1 MCGRFTLTAPPE
13 AVKTFFGAEEAHA
26 APPRYNIAPTQPIL
40 IAREDQ
46 PGVRRLVLARWGLIP
61 GWVKDPATVSLMF
74 NARAETAA
82 DKPSFRGAM
91 RHKRCL
97 IPASG
102 FYEWQKRKG
111 GKSQPF
117 LLQPPGG
124 GLVAFAG
131 LWEDWSAPDG
141 GVMETAT
148 ILTTAANAALA
159 PIHDRMPAVI
169 APEDFAAWLDTR
181 TVTAA
186 EAARLLRPAPDATF
200 EAVPVGD
207 RVNAVKN
214 DDPGVRE
221 ADATAA
227 TAPAPAEEPA
237 APAEKTQF
245 DLFG

>member
-13 AVKTFFGAEEAHA
+13 AVKAFFGAEEAHE
-26 APPRYNIAPTQPIL
+26 APPRTNIAPTQPIL

-61 GWVKDPATVSLMF
+61 GWVKDPATMSLMF
-74 NARAETAA
+74 NARSETAV
-82 DKPSFRGAM
+82 DKPSFRGSM

-102 FYEWQKRKG
+102 FYEWQKRTG
-111 GKSQPF
+111 AKSQPF

-169 APEDFAAWLDTR
+169 APEDFATWLDTR
-181 TVTAA
+181 TVDAA
-186 EAARLLRPAPDATF
+186 EAARLLRPAPVDAF
-200 EAVPVGD
+200 QAVPVGE
-207 RVNAVKN
+207 RVSAARN
-214 DDPGVRE
+214 DHAGVRE
-221 ADATAA
+221 AAKPKKPSKPDE
-227 TAPAPAEEPA
+227 PAPE
-237 APAEKTQF
+237 EKTQF

>member
-186 EAARLLRPAPDATF
+186 EAAKLLRPAPDATF

-207 RVNAVKN
+207 RVNAVGN

-221 ADATAA
+221 ADATA
-227 TAPAPAEEPA
+227 APAPAEEPA